1 MKKQYFA
8 WKDGNQAKDGRQEW
22 IEITPKE
29 YREIYEN
36 NKACAVD
43 KRRYFASLPG
53 VEKGD
58 IYYCFECD
66 YERYKEYRA
75 EKEQKARKEKASKE
89 AEEKYGPIQ
98 LLSLDTEFADEPG
111 DTYSL
116 HDLIADES
124 ASFEERLVTD
134 IALESALGYLTDDER
149 FIINALFFENSDN
162 MSERDIAKRIGIPRT
177 TLQSQRIKILKKLK
191 KYFVQN

>member
-1 MKKQYFA
+1 MKKHYFA
-8 WKDGNQAKDGRQEW
+8 WKDGKQAIDGRQEW

-43 KRRYFASLPG
+43 KRRYFALLPG

-75 EKEQKARKEKASKE
+75 EINMA
-89 AEEKYGPIQ
+89 
-98 LLSLDTEFADEPG
+98 F
-111 DTYSL
+111 
-116 HDLIADES
+116 
-124 ASFEERLVTD
+124 ERLYLPFETD
-134 IALESALGYLTDDER
+134 SYR
-149 FIINALFFENSDN
+149 
-162 MSERDIAKRIGIPRT
+162 
-177 TLQSQRIKILKKLK
+177 
-191 KYFVQN
+191 